1 MKRSIWG
8 IIFLSFLLLQ
18 LCPLFAQVKVVDQS
32 AKKVPVWV
40 NSSETDYIITSAIKD
55 DMESAKNQCLDNVRK
70 YIIESVAENVTSK
83 TEGEINQTTM
93 NNEIVSFLD
102 QFKSTFQTQAA
113 DVPFLKGISASRIEA
128 YYWEKRQD
136 KTTKEVSYLYS
147 IKYPFPAVELKRMIR
162 EFEKRDKEMYDK
174 FKNLESRLNEV
185 ASLEEIDRSIAE
197 LGAVIDYF
205 FDDTR
210 KNAAKAL
217 QQSYRK
223 LYDNITFRTL
233 SNELGEYKCCLI
245 LDGRVITTSQRL
257 TLKSEVATQLTAE
270 YKDSDIVVTYNYD
283 GSAYDEEN
291 AITVYFRFGGKSV
304 PHKFF
309 YTVKKYQVE
318 IWPEKTL
325 YLTETEKEED
335 VLMCINVR
343 MNMKSAHKS
352 AYRIKS
358 MTLDVPGLSEPLFF
372 DDLDKEVTTKE
383 ATITLT
389 WTGKVKV
396 LDKQY
401 NKLNLLKG
409 NMDIEIPDENINK
422 RVDFSLSFKANW

>member
-1 MKRSIWG
+1 MKRSIF
-8 IIFLSFLLLQ
+8 ILIFLSFFLQ
-18 LCPLFAQVKVVDQS
+18 CCPLFAQVKVIEQS
-32 AKKVPVWV
+32 EKKTPVWV
-40 NSSETDYIITSAIKD
+40 NSAETDYIITSAIKGD
-55 DMESAKNQCLDNVRK
+55 IESAKNQCMDNVRK

-83 TEGEINQTTM
+83 TEGVINQTTA
-93 NNEIVSFLD
+93 NDEIVDFLD

-113 DVPFLKGISASRIEA
+113 DVPFLKGVSASRIEA

-136 KTTKEVSYLYS
+136 KTTKEVTWLYS
-147 IKYPFPAVELKRMIR
+147 IKYPFPSVELKRMVR
-162 EFEKRDKEMYDK
+162 EFEKRDKEMYDTYK
-174 FKNLESRLNEV
+174 ALEARLHEV
-185 ASLEEIDRSIAE
+185 GSTEEIDRSIAE
-197 LGAVIDYF
+197 LSTVIDYF

-233 SNELGEYKCCLI
+233 SNELGRYSFCLM
-245 LDGRVITTSQRL
+245 LNGRVITTSQRL
-257 TLKSEVATQLTAE
+257 TLKSDVATQLAAE
-270 YKDSDIVVTYNYD
+270 YTGSDIVVKYNYE
-283 GSAYDEEN
+283 GSVYDEEN
-291 AITVYFRFGGKSV
+291 SVTVNFRFGGKGV

-318 IWPEKTL
+318 VWPEKTL
-325 YLTETEKEED
+325 YLTATEKEGD
-335 VLMCINVR
+335 VLMTINIR
-343 MNMKSAHKS
+343 MSMKSAHKN
-352 AYRIKS
+352 AYLIKS

-372 DDLDKEVTTKE
+372 DDLDKKVSAQE
-383 ATITLT
+383 ATLNFT
-389 WTGKVKV
+389 WTGNVRI
-396 LDKQY
+396 LDAQN